1 MFEINDYIMYGTTG
15 VCKVS
20 DITKE
25 RIGGFKLQEYYVL
38 TPIYTNN
45 TIIKVPIDNNKIP
58 MRKIMS
64 KEDISNIIKVISSKD
79 SLWVMDERKRG
90 EVFKSI
96 LKSGECE
103 ELMTLVKSIYECKQ
117 NKNITG
123 TKVSKND
130 IEIMQMAEKLINEEF
145 ATILN
150 ISVDEVPSYILNNI
164 NC

>member
-1 MFEINDYIMYGTTG
+1 MFKINDYIMYGTTG
-15 VCKVS
+15 VCQVS

-25 RIGGFKLQEYYVL
+25 AIGDFKLKEYYVL

-64 KEDISNIIKVISSKD
+64 KEDISNIIKVISNKD

-90 EVFKSI
+90 EAFKSI

-103 ELMTLVKSIYECKQ
+103 ELMTLVKSIYECKN
-117 NKNITG
+117 NKNKIG

-164 NC
+164 Q

>member
-1 MFEINDYIMYGTTG
+1 MFKINDYIMYGTTG

-25 RIGGFKLQEYYVL
+25 AIGDFKLKEYYVL

-64 KEDISNIIKVISSKD
+64 KEDISNIIKVISNKD

-90 EVFKSI
+90 EEFKSI

-103 ELMTLVKSIYECKQ
+103 ELMTLVKSIYECKN
-117 NKNITG
+117 NKNKIG

-164 NC
+164 Q

>member
-1 MFEINDYIMYGTTG
+1 MFKINDYIMYGMTG

-25 RIGGFKLQEYYVL
+25 VIGDFKLKEYYVL

-64 KEDISNIIKVISSKD
+64 KEDISNIIKVISNKD

-90 EVFKSI
+90 EAFKSI

-103 ELMTLVKSIYECKQ
+103 ELMTLVKSIYECKNSK
-117 NKNITG
+117 NKIG

-164 NC
+164 

>member
-1 MFEINDYIMYGTTG
+1 MFKINDYIMYGTTG
-15 VCKVS
+15 VCQVS

-25 RIGGFKLQEYYVL
+25 VIGGFELKEYYVL

-64 KEDISNIIKVISSKD
+64 KEDISNIIKVISNKD

-90 EVFKSI
+90 EAFKSI

-103 ELMTLVKSIYECKQ
+103 ELMTLVKSIYECKN
-117 NKNITG
+117 NKNKIG

-164 NC
+164 

>member
-1 MFEINDYIMYGTTG
+1 MFKINDYIMYGTTG
-15 VCKVS
+15 VCQVS

-25 RIGGFKLQEYYVL
+25 AIGGFKLKEYYVL

-64 KEDISNIIKVISSKD
+64 KEDISNIIKVISNKD

-90 EVFKSI
+90 EAFKSI

-103 ELMTLVKSIYECKQ
+103 ELMTLVKSIYECKN
-117 NKNITG
+117 NKNKIG

-164 NC
+164 Q

>member
-1 MFEINDYIMYGTTG
+1 MFKINDYIMYGTTG
-15 VCKVS
+15 VCQVS

-25 RIGGFKLQEYYVL
+25 AIGDFKLKEYYVL

-64 KEDISNIIKVISSKD
+64 KEDISNIIKVISNKD
-79 SLWVMDERKRG
+79 SLW
-90 EVFKSI
+90 
-96 LKSGECE
+96 
-103 ELMTLVKSIYECKQ
+103 
-117 NKNITG
+117 NKIG

-164 NC
+164 Q

>member
-1 MFEINDYIMYGTTG
+1 MFKINDYIMYGTTG
-15 VCKVS
+15 VCQVS

-25 RIGGFKLQEYYVL
+25 AIGDFKLKEYYVL

-64 KEDISNIIKVISSKD
+64 KEDISNIIKVISNKD

-90 EVFKSI
+90 EAFKSI

-103 ELMTLVKSIYECKQ
+103 ELMTLVKSIYECKN
-117 NKNITG
+117 NKNKTG

-164 NC
+164 Q

>member
-1 MFEINDYIMYGTTG
+1 MFKINDYIMYGTTG
-15 VCKVS
+15 VCQVS

-25 RIGGFKLQEYYVL
+25 AIGDFKLKEYYVL

-45 TIIKVPIDNNKIP
+45 TIIKVPIDNNKVP

-64 KEDISNIIKVISSKD
+64 KEDISNIIKVISNKD
-79 SLWVMDERKRG
+79 SLW
-90 EVFKSI
+90 
-96 LKSGECE
+96 
-103 ELMTLVKSIYECKQ
+103 
-117 NKNITG
+117 NKIG

-164 NC
+164 Q